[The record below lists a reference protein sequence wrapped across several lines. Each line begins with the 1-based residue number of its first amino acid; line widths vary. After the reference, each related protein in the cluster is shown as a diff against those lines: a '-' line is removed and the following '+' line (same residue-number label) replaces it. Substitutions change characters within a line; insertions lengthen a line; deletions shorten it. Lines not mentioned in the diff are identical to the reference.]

1 MYFAGNARFDA
12 IYTPIWKVLRPGS
25 RYSRDPG
32 LKKHEW
38 LLN

>member
-12 IYTPIWKVLRPGS
+12 IYIRIWKVLTPGA
-25 RYSRDPG
+25 RYCRDPG
-32 LKKHEW
+32 LKKYEW